1 MLRKSRVNAVLVAL
15 LILPALIMAGRGAPV
30 MAADGEFTIVYLND
44 VHGHIEPFK
53 RFRAKEEAGALAK
66 AAVYIE
72 ELRKEKANMLLLAA
86 GDMIHGTT
94 EVNFFGGLPVIEV
107 MNHMGFDAMAIGNHE
122 FDFGREQL
130 LRLAQVAKFPFLGAN
145 VTRYDGSLLLGDC
158 AIFEVGGVKVG
169 VFGLT
174 TVDTPITTHPKNV
187 IGLKFLDAAAIAGK
201 MVDVFSGQVD
211 IIICLSHLGIDADA
225 ALAAAVPGID
235 VIVGGHSHTA
245 LVQPKVIGETLI
257 VQAGEWAEY
266 VGVLDVSVAGDK
278 IASFHG
284 ELIRMTAEMPGP
296 APDHPIAVM
305 TGSYKAAMAEKMA
318 VVVGSTSAPLDGEG
332 ARVHTCST
340 NLTNLITDAIREFS
354 GADVVMINGG
364 GIRASI
370 NPGDITVRD
379 IYNVLPFADKVVV
392 IELTGDKIMA
402 ALEHGLCKYPQGNT
416 GFCQVSGM
424 TVRFDPEKPAGS
436 RVVEVLVAGKPI
448 AADKLYTLATNDFMA
463 AGGDGYVWFTQS
475 APVFKAG
482 DMFSEVV
489 IDYIQTLGAVEA
501 PTEMRIQP
509 IK

>member
-1 MLRKSRVNAVLVAL
+1 MRRKSRVNAAL
-15 LILPALIMAGRGAPV
+15 AIALIALALAMTPLTRV
-30 MAADGEFTIVYLND
+30 IAADGEFTIVYLND

-53 RFRAKEEAGALAK
+53 RFRAKEEVGALAK

-72 ELRKEKANMLLLAA
+72 ELRKEKTNILLLAA

-122 FDFGREQL
+122 FDFGQDRLFE
-130 LRLAQVAKFPFLGAN
+130 LAQAAKFPFLSAN
-145 VTRYDGSLLLGDC
+145 VARADDTLLFDDC
-158 AIFEVGGVKVG
+158 TVFDVGGVKVG

-201 MVDVFSGQVD
+201 MVDAFSGQVD
-211 IIICLSHLGIDADA
+211 VIICLSHLGIDADV
-225 ALAAAVPGID
+225 ALATAVPGID

-245 LVQPKVIGETLI
+245 LAQPRAIGKTLI

-266 VGVLDVSVAGDK
+266 VGVLDVSAAGGK

-284 ELIRMTAEMPGP
+284 ELVKMTAEMPGP
-296 APDHPIAVM
+296 APDDPIAVM
-305 TGSYKAAMAEKMA
+305 TASYKAAMAGKMA
-318 VVVGSTSAPLDGEG
+318 VVVGSTSAPLDGESSH
-332 ARVHTCST
+332 VHTRST

-392 IELTGDKIMA
+392 IELTGDKIIA
-402 ALEHGLCKYPQGNT
+402 ALEHGLRKYPEGNT

-424 TVRFDPEKPAGS
+424 TVRFDSEKPAGS
-436 RVVEVLVAGKPI
+436 RVVDVLVAGKPI
-448 AADKLYTLATNDFMA
+448 TADELYTVATNDFMA

-475 APVFKAG
+475 TPVFKAG
-482 DMFSEVV
+482 DMFNEVV
-489 IDYIQTLGAVEA
+489 IDYIRTLGAVEA
-501 PTEMRIQP
+501 PTEMRVQP
-509 IK
+509 IR

>member
-1 MLRKSRVNAVLVAL
+1 MTRRSRVNAAL
-15 LILPALIMAGRGAPV
+15 AIALIALALIAMPRAPAMAG
-30 MAADGEFTIVYLND
+30 DGELTIVYLND
-44 VHGHIEPFK
+44 VHGHIEPFN
-53 RFRAKEEAGALAK
+53 RFGSEEEVGALAK
-66 AAVYIE
+66 AAVYVERLRE
-72 ELRKEKANMLLLAA
+72 ENPNVLLLAA
-86 GDMIHGTT
+86 GDMIHGSS

-174 TVDTPITTHPKNV
+174 TVDTPITTRPRNV
-187 IGLKFLDAAAIAGK
+187 IGLRFLDPELIAFK
-201 MVDVFSGQVD
+201 LIEALLDEVELVV
-211 IIICLSHLGIDADA
+211 CLSHLGIDADV

-245 LVQPKVIGETLI
+245 LLEPRMVGETII

-266 VGVLDVSVAGDK
+266 VGVLNLSVTDAK
-278 IASFHG
+278 IASFYG
-284 ELIRMTAEMPGP
+284 ELVKMTAEMPGP
-296 APDHPIAVM
+296 TPDHPLAV
-305 TGSYKAAMAEKMA
+305 TAAPYYAAMARKMA
-318 VVVGSTSAPLDGEG
+318 DVVGTSCVPLDGEG

-364 GIRASI
+364 AIRASI
-370 NPGDITVRD
+370 GAGNITVGDIH
-379 IYNVLPFADKVVV
+379 NVLPFADKVVV

-402 ALEHGLCKYPQGNT
+402 ALEHGLCRYPEGNT
-416 GFCQVSGM
+416 GFCQVSGI
-424 TVRFDPEKPAGS
+424 TVKFDPEKPAGS

-448 AADKLYTLATNDFMA
+448 AVDKLYTLATNDFMA
-463 AGGDGYVWFTQS
+463 SGGDGYVWFAQS
-475 APVFKAG
+475 VPVLESG
-482 DMFSEVV
+482 DMFSEVL
-489 IDYIQTLGAVEA
+489 IDYIRVRGAVEA
-501 PTEMRIQP
+501 PAEMRIEP
-509 IK
+509 VR